1 MPTLSSA
8 KQKAQSIAFLN
19 NLKQLQLAWI
29 EYAHDHNDNIV
40 PMTTMDKN
48 GTLWQSVA
56 PSWVLGCAQTD
67 TNLTDITD
75 GLLFEFP
82 GPRWWGKT
90 PENAADWL
98 PRSD

>member
-1 MPTLSSA
+1 M
-8 KQKAQSIAFLN
+8 K
-19 NLKQLQLAWI
+19 
-29 EYAHDHNDNIV
+29 

-75 GLLFEFP
+75 GLLFEFT

-90 PENAADWL
+90 PENAADWQDFSWFTKRVML
-98 PRSD
+98 H